1 METNAITVVYKW
13 TAKPGKLEELKGIY
27 KGVTEAMKAN
37 EPGALAVQVYV
48 SEEENAL
55 YVRDEFADA
64 NALGFHLS
72 ETAGPHFPSLLEVA
86 IPGAF
91 YFFGDVPAEMQAAVK
106 GMGLAAEF
114 SGHVAGYDRSGD
126 SALHSAA

>member
-1 METNAITVVYKW
+1 MDTNAVTVVYKW
-13 TAKPGKLEELKGIY
+13 TAKPGQLDALANIY
-27 KGVTEAMKAN
+27 KGVTDAMEAN
-37 EPGALAVQVYV
+37 EPGTLAVHVYV
-48 SEEENAL
+48 SEDEGAI

-64 NALGFHLS
+64 EAVGFHLQ

-86 IPGAF
+86 EPGAF

-114 SGHVAGYDRSGD
+114 SDHVAGFNR
-126 SALHSAA
+126 

>member
-1 METNAITVVYKW
+1 MENNAITAVYKW
-13 TAKPGKLEELKGIY
+13 TAKPGKLEELTAIY
-27 KGVTEAMKAN
+27 NGVTQAMKEN
-37 EPGALAVQVYV
+37 EPGALNVQVYV

-86 IPGAF
+86 TPGAF
-91 YFFGDVPAEMQAAVK
+91 YFFGAVPEQMQQAAK

-114 SGHVAGYDRSGD
+114 ASHVTGFNR
-126 SALHSAA
+126 